1 MYILAQ
7 PKVNIYLMLMFNLI
21 VFFLCQALDGKP
33 RNAGTRLAASYIN
46 FYIANKGIVA
56 PAFGDE
62 KRDKEAVDVLSAAFP
77 DHEVSHNIKF

>member
-1 MYILAQ
+1 
-7 PKVNIYLMLMFNLI
+7 
-21 VFFLCQALDGKP
+21 
-33 RNAGTRLAASYIN
+33 
-46 FYIANKGIVA
+46 VA